1 MILGAVGSVLTS
13 LLRIHRAA
21 AVAAMSTGTFVVS
34 QPLNYRGGARVEPV
48 DASGTEKAFEPAT
61 GNLARGG
68 TRMGW
73 GLPRPCALSLL
84 PRVLPSS
91 PPRVAELAWSQH
103 GAQNVG
109 EAPGK
114 EGALWVRWGA
124 LGGRE

>member
-73 GLPRPCALSLL
+73 
-84 PRVLPSS
+84 VF
-91 PPRVAELAWSQH
+91 
-103 GAQNVG
+103 
-109 EAPGK
+109 PGP
-114 EGALWVRWGA
+114 VH
-124 LGGRE
+124 